1 MPALPSAP
9 ALRIPADAALGA
21 GGPQEGDW
29 VFWAVLLLPTLA
41 LLVGVSVRRVGR
53 DELVLVVRRG
63 RVARS
68 GATGFVARVPGL
80 ERFVAVPTHRQV
92 LPLVVRAL
100 TRDGV
105 EIVALADLVLAV
117 ESVPDQTPYD
127 DPATSAVRVAEEVVA
142 EAIGGFAAVTLVS
155 TLGDLEGV
163 LPDAITRRLPPGY
176 GRHRPG
182 GHRDRGP
189 ADPAA
194 RALAAAARTAVTP
207 PTCGGGAPVAARR

>member
-1 MPALPSAP
+1 M
-9 ALRIPADAALGA
+9 G
-21 GGPQEGDW
+21 GDW
-29 VFWAVLLLPTLA
+29 VFWAVLLLPSLA
-41 LLVGVSVRRVGR
+41 LLTGASVRRVGR

-68 GATGFVARVPGL
+68 GVTGFVTRVPGL

-92 LPLVVRAL
+92 LPLVVRAP

-117 ESVPDQTPYD
+117 ESVPDHTPYD

-155 TLGDLEGV
+155 TIGDLEAV
-163 LPDAITRRLPPGY
+163 LPDAVTRRLPPGSVAT
-176 GRHRPG
+176 GLVVTEIEAQLTPRLARSLQQPG
-182 GHRDRGP
+182 PG
-189 ADPAA
+189 
-194 RALAAAARTAVTP
+194 
-207 PTCGGGAPVAARR
+207 